1 MFQHVTTETASVKT
15 RGSSLVR
22 ELGTIDATM
31 IVVGSMIGSGIF
43 ITSAESARL
52 VGTPGWLLAAWAVA
66 GLMTVCGAVTAAEIA
81 ALMPRAGGQ
90 YVFLRDVYRPIFG
103 FLFGWAMFLVVQTG
117 TIAAVSVAF
126 AKFLGVFQPGI
137 ASDVYLVSPK
147 RLGGYAV
154 SLSSQQLVAVVLI
167 LGLTAINMMGLRFG
181 KWIQNS
187 FTFTKTAA
195 LFGLIVV
202 GILLGTN
209 GESAAWT
216 SSWWDAHANGWTAE
230 MALPGLG
237 VAGGAALFLL
247 FGKAMIGPLFS
258 QSAWNNVTFTGGE
271 IKEPE
276 RVLPR
281 AMIIGT
287 ASVVILYLLANV
299 AYVVTLTFADIEH
312 APNDRV
318 GTAVMQAIFGDR
330 GAKVMAAAILIST
343 FGCVNGLV
351 MAGARVYFAM
361 ARDGLFF
368 RSVARTNRFHVP
380 GWALAA
386 QGLWAVVLVLPVTA
400 KLKPGTNVFEYGNL
414 YNDLLEYIIPVD
426 VMFYTL
432 MVAAVILL
440 RFKAP
445 DAPRPYRTIAY
456 PLPPLIYIGLAVLLV
471 CDFIYL
477 KPGTSGIGFL
487 IVLAGIPVYLIWS
500 RLGSTSSLGDHEHS
514 NLSPVP

>member
-1 MFQHVTTETASVKT
+1 VTTETTASPVS
-15 RGSSLVR
+15 GESSLVR

-66 GLMTVCGAVTAAEIA
+66 GIMTVCGAATAAEIA
-81 ALMPRAGGQ
+81 AMMPRAGGQ
-90 YVFLRDVYRPIFG
+90 YVFLRDIYSPLFG

-117 TIAAVSVAF
+117 TIAAVAVAF
-126 AKFLGVFQPGI
+126 AKFLGVFLPEI
-137 ASDVYLVSPK
+137 ADDNYLVSPM
-147 RLGGYAV
+147 RLGTYAV
-154 SLSSQQLVAVVLI
+154 SLSTQQIVAVALI
-167 LGLTAINMMGLRFG
+167 VGLTAVNMLGLKFG

-209 GESAAWT
+209 RESAAWT
-216 SSWWDAHANGWTAE
+216 SAWWDAPANGWSAE
-230 MALPGLG
+230 SFLPGLN
-237 VAGGAALFLL
+237 VAGGTALLLL

-281 AMIIGT
+281 AMILGT
-287 ASVVILYLLANV
+287 TSVVILYLLANV
-299 AYVVTLTFADIEH
+299 AYVLTLKLPEIQN
-312 APNDRV
+312 APNNRV
-318 GTAVMQAIFGDR
+318 GTAVMQAIFGDP

-351 MAGARVYFAM
+351 MAGARIYFAM

-368 RSVARTNRFHVP
+368 KSIARANRFHVP

-386 QGLWAVVLVLPVTA
+386 QGLWAVLLVLPVTA
-400 KLKPGTNVFEYGNL
+400 TLKKGTTDKFEYGNL

-426 VMFYTL
+426 VTFYTL

-440 RFKAP
+440 RFRAP
-445 DAPRPYRTIAY
+445 HAPRPYRTFAY
-456 PLPPLIYIGLAVLLV
+456 PLPPLLYIALAVLLV
-471 CDFIYL
+471 VDFIYL
-477 KPGTSGIGFL
+477 NPGTSGIGFL
-487 IVLAGIPVYLIWS
+487 IVLAGIPVYLVWS
-500 RLGSTSSLGDHEHS
+500 RVSGDSSASGPEHS
-514 NLSPVP
+514 KLSGAP